1 MTERWEALAQSD
13 AEFYICTELASGDD
27 FFASGER
34 DVERILSV
42 AGDYVTR
49 WTTAL
54 EIGCGV
60 GRLTIPIS
68 RRFERVIAVDIAPT
82 MLRKL
87 QDNCLE
93 RSVSTVSPMLAGD
106 HWERVEPID
115 FCYSR
120 IVFQHIESWSVIT
133 DYFQRIATCLAPGG
147 VFYVQFDTRPAD
159 VLYHIKNSLPDVIL
173 PRTKQR
179 GVRRIRRT
187 TAEVQALACAC
198 GLEGAYEHGAGTF
211 DTEFV
216 FRRSRSSRTPGGN
229 GDGNAGRNAL

>member
-34 DVERILSV
+34 DVERMLSIAAGRV
-42 AGDYVTR
+42 AR
-49 WTTAL
+49 WKTAL

-60 GRLTIPIS
+60 GRLTIPMS

-87 QDNCLE
+87 ADNCV
-93 RSVSTVSPMLAGD
+93 RRDVSSVTPMLAD
-106 HWERVEPID
+106 DRWELVEPID

-120 IVFQHIESWSVIT
+120 IVFQHIESWAVIT
-133 DYFQRIATCLAPGG
+133 DYFERIAACLAAGG

-159 VLYHIKNSLPDVIL
+159 FLYHIKNSLPDIIL

-187 TAEVQALACAC
+187 VAEIRALAQTC
-198 GLEGAYEHGAGTF
+198 GLEGVHEHGAGTF

-216 FRRSRSSRTPGGN
+216 FCRSTSSPVGTA
-229 GDGNAGRNAL
+229 DGSGVRNAL

>member
-1 MTERWEALAQSD
+1 MTERWEALAQKD
-13 AEFYICTELASGDD
+13 AEFYICTELANGDD

-34 DVERILSV
+34 DAERILSV
-42 AGDYVTR
+42 AGDRISR
-49 WTTAL
+49 WNTAL

-60 GRLTIPIS
+60 GRLTVPIA
-68 RRFERVIAVDIAPT
+68 RRFEHVIAVDIAPT

-87 QDNCLE
+87 ADNCAV
-93 RSVSTVSPMLAGD
+93 RSAQSVSPMLAQD
-106 HWERVEPID
+106 HWEQVEPID

-133 DYFQRIATCLAPGG
+133 NYFQRIASCLAADG

-159 VLYHIKNSLPDVIL
+159 VFYHIKNSLPDVLL

-187 TAEVQALACAC
+187 TTEVQSLARAC
-198 GLEGAYEHGAGTF
+198 GLEGVVEQGAGTY

-216 FRRSRSSRTPGGN
+216 FRRAVGGPAA
-229 GDGNAGRNAL
+229 AGTRNAL